1 MGIPYSKLEREIVD
15 SCIEVYLDPETVRK
29 LGDKFFNIDRIRK
42 LMLAKTE
49 VIKSEIYPLVKRG
62 SILDLGCGVSPAS
75 ILLAMYGFDVISVD
89 ANPYFLK
96 RLNEVAKKYGVERN
110 IQLKTGDF
118 EYLPL
123 TDKSVDVTVSFDGLV
138 SKIGLP
144 KILEDHEDFKT
155 KIVRE
160 QQKILQQQIE
170 KGLSRKYLLDYELGD
185 QVCIPYSV
193 KAFEEAR
200 RVTSKA
206 LIVGV
211 SCSNP
216 FCNIFKSVKKIGEK
230 TGFNYHSD
238 VRVVDELFKYM
249 IIK

>member
-1 MGIPYSKLEREIVD
+1 MGLPYSRLEREIVD
-15 SCIEVYLDPETVRK
+15 SCIEVYLDPETIRK
-29 LGDKFFNIDRIRK
+29 LGDRFFNIDKIRK

-49 VIKSEIYPLVKRG
+49 VTKSEIYPIIKRG
-62 SILDLGCGVSPAS
+62 SVLDLGCGVSPAS
-75 ILLAMYGFDVISVD
+75 ILLALYGFDVISVD
-89 ANPYFLK
+89 TNPYFLK
-96 RLNEVAKKYGVERN
+96 RLKEVAKKYGAEKN

-123 TDKSVDVTVSFDGLV
+123 TDKSVDVTISFDGLV

-155 KIVRE
+155 KIVRK
-160 QQKILQQQIE
+160 QQKILQEQIE
-170 KGLSRKYLLDYELGD
+170 KGLSRRYLLDYESGD

-206 LIVGV
+206 LMIGV
-211 SCSNP
+211 SCSEP

-230 TGFNYHSD
+230 TGFNYYSD
-238 VRVVDELFKYM
+238 VRIVDGLFKYM
-249 IIK
+249 IMK

>member
-1 MGIPYSKLEREIVD
+1 MGFPYSKLEREIVD
-15 SCIEVYLDPETVRK
+15 SCIQVYLDQETMRK
-29 LGDKFFNIDRIRK
+29 LGDRFFNIDKIRK

-49 VIKSEIYPLVKRG
+49 AIKSEIYPLIKKG

-75 ILLAMYGFDVISVD
+75 ILLAMYGFDIISVD

-96 RLNEVAKKYGVERN
+96 RLKKLAKKYEVDKN
-110 IQLKTGDF
+110 MQFKSGDF

-123 TDKSVDVTVSFDGLV
+123 TDKSVDVTISFDGLV

-144 KILEDHEDFKT
+144 KIVEDQEDFKT
-155 KIVRE
+155 KIVRK
-160 QQKILQQQIE
+160 QQKILQEQIE
-170 KGLSRKYLLDYELGD
+170 KGLSRKHLLDYERGD

-193 KAFEEAR
+193 KAFKEAR

-206 LIVGV
+206 LMVGV

-230 TGFNYHSD
+230 TGFSYYSD
-238 VRVVDELFKYM
+238 VRVVDGFFKYM
-249 IIK
+249 IMK